1 MSYHLYIKRNSQHKD
16 RVGEIALRDWLAAV
30 ERDDA
35 FSFIVNEGDSGS
47 AIFDGAK
54 DPEQMIWSNGNIDV
68 DTPSEPMLAKM
79 VELANSLDAK
89 IVGPTGDSYR
99 TLRRD

>member
-1 MSYHLYIKRNSQHKD
+1 MSYHLYIKRSGQHKD
-16 RVGEIALRDWLAAV
+16 RAGEIALRDWLAVV

-54 DPEQMIWSNGNIDV
+54 TSEQMIWSNGNIDV
-68 DTPSEPMLAKM
+68 DTPSKPMLKKM

-89 IVGPTGDSYR
+89 VVGPTGESYR
-99 TLRRD
+99 EWHRD